1 MIERYSTPE
10 ITKIWSQENYFNSL
24 FYFITAY
31 LNSILQ
37 RDIKLKAYPSVSH
50 VKEIEKTTKH
60 EFASVLLHY
69 ENLLDDEE
77 AKAHLND
84 KLTSSDALDTVFT
97 FQIQSSVSI
106 LLQELIS
113 LYDTL
118 DGINAAYFTKLTVGR
133 THGRHAEMIPY
144 TQRFEHLILEIQDFE
159 DKLLD
164 IQKSIYPKLSG
175 PTGNTL
181 INLDIY
187 ERMSSNY
194 SSIEFNEALFTTQV
208 VPRHLHA
215 DLIWACA
222 SFAASV
228 ERFSTNMRI
237 LSIDEIAEVSE
248 SFTPGQIGSSSMPHK
263 KNPIGFENLCG
274 ISRLIRS
281 NVAPALEN
289 IVLWFERDMSHSSVE
304 RVIFPDTFQL
314 MHYMIRR
321 LNNILLTMNFNINQS
336 NKNIKQSNVLTATKE
351 FNDLLKTMPRSEAYS
366 IIQKKYLG

>member
-1 MIERYSTPE
+1 MIDRYSTPE
-10 ITKIWSQENYFNSL
+10 ISFIWSKKY
-24 FYFITAY
+24 Y
-31 LNSILQ
+31 LELLEDFVLIYTEARHNQTPI
-37 RDIKLKAYPSVSH
+37 
-50 VKEIEKTTKH
+50 VKGDLCLDRFQEIEAETKH
-60 EFASVLLHY
+60 EFASLLLHI
-69 ENLLDDEE
+69 EERLDDPEH
-77 AKAHLND
+77 KSLINTG
-84 KLTSSDALDTVFT
+84 LTSSDALDTVFT

>member
-1 MIERYSTPE
+1 MIERYSTQE
-10 ITKIWSQENYFNSL
+10 ISSIWSQDTYFNSL

-31 LNSILQ
+31 LNSILG
-37 RDIKLKAYPSVSH
+37 RDIKLKSYPSIPRI
-50 VKEIEKTTKH
+50 KEIEKKTKH
-60 EFASVLLHY
+60 EFAAVLLHY

-77 AKAHLND
+77 AKAYLNH

-97 FQIQSSVSI
+97 FQIQSSVNI
-106 LLQELIS
+106 LLQQLIS

-133 THGRHAEMIPY
+133 THGRHAEVIPY
-144 TQRFEHLILEIQDFE
+144 TQRFEHLIFEIQDFE

-164 IQKSIYPKLSG
+164 IQKSLYPKLSG
-175 PTGNTL
+175 PTGNTNISL
-181 INLDIY
+181 EIY
-187 ERMSSNY
+187 EKMTSKYPSLN
-194 SSIEFNEALFTTQV
+194 FNEAAFTTQV

-215 DLIWACA
+215 DVIWACA

-263 KNPIGFENLCG
+263 KNPVGFENLCG

-281 NVAPALEN
+281 NVTPALEN

-314 MHYMIRR
+314 THYMIRR
-321 LNNILLTMNFNINQS
+321 LDNILKTMNFNTKQS